1 MTTPRHSWT
10 IASDVNAIAPIVEA
24 VSALCASAGFS
35 SRLCRLNVPLALTE
49 AMANAIMRGNSN
61 DPSRAVEVCAVLECD
76 MLLLEVTDQGQGFD
90 LDQVRY
96 APDDA
101 DWLERED
108 GRGVFLMRQLMD
120 HVESCRT
127 EGSCG
132 HTVRLRLNRA

>member
-10 IASDVNAIAPIVEA
+10 IASDINEIAPIVEA
-24 VSALCASAGFS
+24 VSELCASAGFS

-61 DPSRAVEVCAVLECD
+61 DPSRAVQVRAVLESD
-76 MLLLEVTDQGQGFD
+76 MLLLEVMDQGAGFD
-90 LDQVRY
+90 LDQVQY
-96 APDDA
+96 SPEDA

-108 GRGVFLMRQLMD
+108 GRGVFLMRKLMD

-127 EGSCG
+127 DGTYR